1 MKLDVSGVKYP
12 LPLSQICNYG
22 SQLQTFYVYNTAI
35 SSVISVPPNS
45 FVGFLNTNLHIFQME
60 RGKTLAHPLQWFP
73 MIDYLYFLNLVI

>member
-60 RGKTLAHPLQWFP
+60 KRKNSSSSSA
-73 MIDYLYFLNLVI
+73 MVSND